1 MEPFKLDFVVCIH
14 HSFNQPIVFVYRS
27 FIILLC
33 SGLVIVSVF
42 VMKQVEGAVVLRL

>member
-14 HSFNQPIVFVYRS
+14 HPFNQPIVFVHRS

-42 VMKQVEGAVVLRL
+42 VMKEVEGAVVF